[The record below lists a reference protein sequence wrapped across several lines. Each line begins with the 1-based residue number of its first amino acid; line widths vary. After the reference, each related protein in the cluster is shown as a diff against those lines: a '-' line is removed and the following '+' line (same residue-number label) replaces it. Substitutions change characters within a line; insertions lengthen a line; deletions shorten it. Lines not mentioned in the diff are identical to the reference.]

1 MLQRIALYLVA
12 AAGISGASGQT
23 TPPRPETVL
32 PTAVLRAVIEEVSGD
47 LAFQNELLLGGVY
60 RNRPPEEY
68 TTRYF
73 EIDFVLKKL
82 KEYGIEDAEIIDLPT
97 RSEKTWDAESAE
109 LWITKP
115 ARYKLSDLR
124 EEPALLCSG
133 SATTDVTAELVYVG
147 PGDGED
153 FYQGKDVK
161 GKIVLVNGM
170 PEMARRLAVDKF
182 GALGLIGYGSSHPE
196 HDPDQV
202 GWSSIRVSEKETP
215 TFAFMVSTR
224 QGQEL
229 RDSLERGAAIEV
241 RAVCKTQQVPYKE
254 QMVAAL
260 LPGWDFPE
268 EELVFTAHLFE
279 GLTMRGANDNDSG
292 VVAVLETAR
301 SLKKLVADGRIAPL
315 RRSVRFLFI
324 PEIGGTAAYIAKYP
338 DIAGRFFAAI
348 NEDMVGEALARG
360 KSFFNLERTPHSLPS
375 YLNDVL
381 ESIFRWVDLTQNEN
395 WEVEGEAPDIVSP
408 NGSGDPF
415 YYSIKEF
422 AGGSDHIV
430 FNDGGVGV
438 PAVTFNGW
446 PDMWYHTSRDT
457 PDKSD
462 PTQLKRAA
470 FIGVTAAAFLAN
482 AGPAEVQKMAAET
495 SGRAAGRLG
504 LESLR
509 AKNMVLNSETKDIDT
524 AFKEALNLIDQAS
537 ARENKALA
545 SIGFFIKNDPA
556 LTAFLKSQTSAVD
569 RIRPALLREVE
580 EVYKLRC
587 SREGAQPQ
595 KTGLSD
601 AEARLDGLV
610 PVRTEKM
617 RGYFNAWEF
626 YQKVKEMKVPPGY
639 RIGRADYEVRN
650 FIDGRRTILDI
661 RNAVSAEYGPIALE
675 GVENYILLLE
685 KTGFVKI
692 EKNKGTGS

>member
-1 MLQRIALYLVA
+1 MLQRIAPYLVA
-12 AAGISGASGQT
+12 AALISGAPGQT

-32 PTAVLRAVIEEVSGD
+32 PTEVLRVIIDEVSGD
-47 LAFQNELLLGGVY
+47 LAFQNEVLLGGVY
-60 RNRPPEEY
+60 RNRPPQEY
-68 TTRYF
+68 ASRYF
-73 EIDFVLKKL
+73 ETDFILKKL
-82 KEYGIEDAEIIDLPT
+82 REYGIEDSEIIDLPT

-109 LWITKP
+109 LWVTKP
-115 ARYKLSDLR
+115 ARTKLSDLR
-124 EEPALLCSG
+124 EVPASLCSG
-133 SATTDVTAELVYVG
+133 SATTDTTAELVYVG
-147 PGDGED
+147 PGDRED

-161 GKIVLVNGM
+161 SKIVLVNGM
-170 PEMARRLAVDKF
+170 PEMARRLAVEKF
-182 GALGLIGYGSSHPE
+182 GASGLIGYGSSHPE

-202 GWSSIRVSEKETP
+202 GWSSLRLSEKEAS
-215 TFAFMVSTR
+215 TFAFMISTR

-229 RDSLERGAAIEV
+229 RDSLERGTAIEV

-260 LPGWDFPE
+260 LPGRDFPE
-268 EELVFTAHLFE
+268 EEFVFTAHLFE

-292 VVAVLETAR
+292 CVAVLETAR
-301 SLKKLVADGRIAPL
+301 CLKRLVDDGKIPPL
-315 RRSVRFLFI
+315 RRSVRFLFV
-324 PEIGGTAAYIAKYP
+324 PEIGGTAAYIGKFP

-348 NEDMVGEALARG
+348 NEDMVGEALSRG

-381 ESIFRWVDLTQNEN
+381 ESIFRWVDITQNEN
-395 WEVEGEAPDIVSP
+395 WEAEGEGLEIVSP
-408 NGSGDPF
+408 NGSADPF
-415 YYSIKEF
+415 YYGIKDF

-438 PAVTFNGW
+438 PAVAFNAW

-495 SGRAAGRLG
+495 SGRAVGRLG

-509 AKNMVLNSETKDIDT
+509 AKNMILDAEAKDIH
-524 AFKEALNLIDQAS
+524 AALKEALNLIDQAS
-537 ARENKALA
+537 DRESKALG
-545 SIGFFIKNDPA
+545 SIRFFIKNDAA
-556 LTAFLKSQTSAVD
+556 LAAFLKSQMSAVEGT
-569 RIRPALLREVE
+569 RPALLREVE

-587 SREGAQPQ
+587 SRESVKPQ
-595 KTGLSD
+595 KPVMSD
-601 AEARLDGLV
+601 EEVRRGRLV

-626 YQKVKEMKVPPGY
+626 YQKVREMKVPPSY
-639 RIGRADYEVRN
+639 RIGRADFEVRN

-661 RNAVSAEYGPIALE
+661 RNAVSAEHGPVGLE

-692 EKNKGTGS
+692 EKR